1 MMAEFV
7 DPARDALAAFR
18 ELPDDRP
25 IMMLNLIRYRP
36 RAVYP
41 AAHPLIGEEIS
52 GKDAYGRYRR
62 EAAAPFERAG
72 GEQIWTGM
80 PDLTV
85 IGPRDENW
93 DLAFIARYP
102 TGAAFIAMLKDPD
115 YQAAVVHRQAGVAD
129 SRLIRCGEPNA

>member
-1 MMAEFV
+1 MIEFV

-36 RAVYP
+36 RAIYP

-52 GKDAYGRYRR
+52 GKEAYARYRR
-62 EAAAPFERAG
+62 EAATPFARAG
-72 GEQIWTGM
+72 GEQIWAGL
-80 PDLTV
+80 PELTV
-85 IGPRDENW
+85 IGPRHENW

-102 TGAAFIAMLKDPD
+102 SGAAFTAMLKDPE
-115 YQAAVVHRQAGVAD
+115 YQAAVPHRQAGVAD
-129 SRLIRCGEPNA
+129 SRLIRCGEPGR